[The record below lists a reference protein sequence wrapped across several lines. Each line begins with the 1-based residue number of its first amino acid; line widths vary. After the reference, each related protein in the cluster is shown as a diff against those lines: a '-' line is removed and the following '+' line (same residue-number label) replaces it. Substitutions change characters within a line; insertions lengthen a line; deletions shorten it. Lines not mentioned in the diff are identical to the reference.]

1 MMNRSFSRRDF
12 LKLVGYTSTAAALWG
27 CAPRSASPTFSPV
40 QAPSNSEDE
49 FIAAALR
56 RITLGPLPEEIAHAK
71 RIGFKAFV
79 EEQLAP
85 QTLDDSALVQR
96 LEHLTV
102 LDMPASELV
111 ALEKRSRPVT
121 ELVQATLLR
130 AVYSRR
136 QLYELMVN
144 FWSDHF
150 NIYVLKTKDRFLKVV
165 DDREVIRPNA
175 LGSFRELLSASMHS
189 PAMLIYLDNASST
202 KDGPTEN
209 YSRELMEL
217 HTLGVNGGY
226 SQTDVVEVARA
237 LTGWSVTLPRNG
249 GEIGKF
255 IFHEHTHDNQAK
267 QILGVDFPAGQGIQD
282 GEQLVDLLA
291 SHPSTADHI
300 SYKLA
305 RRFVSDSPPPALVSR
320 ASSAFQTSRGD
331 ITAVLRVILFS
342 DEFRASLGLKLKR
355 PFEYFVSALRQTNAD
370 AALSGASS
378 KMLRQMGQTP
388 FFWPSP
394 NGYPDTATEWL
405 NSNDLMA
412 RWNFALGLAVNAF
425 PDTQIDW
432 EGLAG
437 STSHAEIL
445 DTLSLRLLGNI
456 LEEDIRQY
464 MLEQASMITG
474 MDPAF
479 SIGALLLASPYFQY
493 R

>member
-1 MMNRSFSRRDF
+1 MNQSFSRRDF
-12 LKLVGYTSTAAALWG
+12 LKFAGFTSVAATLWG
-27 CAPRSASPTFSPV
+27 CAPQSALSPTFV
-40 QAPSNSEDE
+40 TAAAPSSSEDE
-49 FIAAALR
+49 FIVAALR
-56 RITLGPLPEEIAHAK
+56 RITLGPLPEEIHRAK
-71 RIGFKAFV
+71 QIGFKAFV

-85 QTLDDSALVQR
+85 QTLDDSALTQR
-96 LEHLTV
+96 IDHLTV
-102 LDMPASELV
+102 LDMSASELV
-111 ALEKRSRPVT
+111 ELEKRSQPVT

-150 NIYVLKTKDRFLKVV
+150 NIYVLKTKDRFLKAV
-165 DDREVIRPNA
+165 DDREVIRRNA
-175 LGSFRELLSASMHS
+175 LGNFRELLSASMHS
-189 PAMLIYLDNASST
+189 PAMLIYLDNAFST

-226 SQTDVVEVARA
+226 TQNDVVEVARA

-255 IFHEHTHDNQAK
+255 IFHEHTHDNGTK
-267 QILGVDFPAGQGIQD
+267 RILGIDFPAGQGIKD

-291 SHPSTADHI
+291 GHPSTADHI
-300 SYKLA
+300 SYKLV
-305 RRFVSDSPPPALVSR
+305 RRFVSDSPPPALVSQ

-331 ITAVLRVILFS
+331 IGTVLKVIFFS

-355 PFEYFVSALRQTNAD
+355 PFEYVVSALRQTNANTTFHT
-370 AALSGASS
+370 ASS
-378 KMLRQMGQTP
+378 KMLRQMGQIP
-388 FFWPSP
+388 FFWPAP
-394 NGYPDTATEWL
+394 NGYPDIGTAWL

-412 RWNFALGLAVNAF
+412 RWNFALGLAANSF

-432 EGLAG
+432 NGLAG
-437 STSHAEIL
+437 STSPEEIL
-445 DTLSLRLLGNI
+445 NILSLRLFGNVLAEDVRQFI
-456 LEEDIRQY
+456 LEQISTITTIDS
-464 MLEQASMITG
+464 AS
-474 MDPAF
+474 